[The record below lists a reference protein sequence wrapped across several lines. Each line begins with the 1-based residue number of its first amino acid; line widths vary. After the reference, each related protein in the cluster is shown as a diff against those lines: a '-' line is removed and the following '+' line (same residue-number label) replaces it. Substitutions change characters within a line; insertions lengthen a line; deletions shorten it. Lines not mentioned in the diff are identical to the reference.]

1 MISRVSVL
9 LRGMGNAFDMRLRV
23 SEAWRK
29 HARALLKKTDPEY
42 YLLKKEEAE
51 ETEEE
56 ESTKKE
62 RGKQQ
67 PQKSIFRWLGAL
79 RDLLR

>member
-1 MISRVSVL
+1 MERRDPMIDTPRQMVMISRVSVL

-51 ETEEE
+51 EE
-56 ESTKKE
+56 KK
-62 RGKQQ
+62 K
-67 PQKSIFRWLGAL
+67 
-79 RDLLR
+79 